1 MTPAA
6 ALLDRLLDIV
16 VTTELDQPGR
26 ISLASGWQCSLS
38 RSASCLPP
46 SGARVTAGYGLAGN
60 VHKGGSRHMRHPAS
74 HASSHGFGAAMTDD
88 DMNEETARPAPN
100 DALPAI

>member
-16 VTTELDQPGR
+16 VTTGLDQPGR

-46 SGARVTAGYGLAGN
+46 SGMTVMGAPLWTLRIARDGWNGLAAL
-60 VHKGGSRHMRHPAS
+60 SC
-74 HASSHGFGAAMTDD
+74 DD
-88 DMNEETARPAPN
+88 
-100 DALPAI
+100 